1 MTYLPPINGGR
12 INATIS
18 GNTAG
23 VGALVSS
30 GTLTLAGGNNV
41 TLSQNG
47 NAITIAGANAAGSN
61 TFGISNLGNSA
72 GTSGMVSGSAVRFAL
87 AGGNN
92 ITLSQSIN
100 AASGTIT
107 ISGANQSIQTQNVHN
122 MTLAGNTAGVMAQVS
137 SGTLTLAGGNNI
149 TLSQNGNA
157 VTISGAA
164 GGGGGGI
171 ALANSQAVFT
181 SGTANLA
188 VAGGAMTI
196 GTAANQSFQFS
207 VPNVSSLSA
216 TGAISISTNAAT
228 ISIGAPAFSAG
239 VSNIGNTAG
248 ISGTASNQIVF
259 AGGNNVT
266 LSQST
271 AAGGNTI
278 TISAGNGGG
287 GAMTNDFYQ
296 NMDRGASAVLAV
308 PFNST
313 GGATLMLQRLN
324 QENDK
329 FAANITANT
338 VLLNVSASLNVTS
351 VSTGA
356 HTMTAYIGIYS
367 DNVTALSLINSAST
381 SWGISANASN
391 SATYH
396 GARWLSF
403 VSSQWSSAPNFVEDS
418 EYVFGVFL
426 RATNVAIPMS
436 YIGQSYMMTAARS
449 GSLGQAAVANG
460 TLAQGNYWNATYSAA
475 VTAFPATIASNAVTR
490 SGASAAFMPH
500 IILNNRYSG
509 TF

>member
-1 MTYLPPINGGR
+1 MTYIPSASNGR
-12 INATIS
+12 MNVTIG

-23 VGALVSS
+23 AGALISS
-30 GTLTLAGGNNV
+30 GTLTFAGGNNV

-47 NAITIAGANAAGSN
+47 NVVTISGGAAGGSN
-61 TFGISNLGNSA
+61 TFGMSNLGNSV
-72 GTSGMVSGSAVRFAL
+72 GTSGVISGSALRFAF

-92 ITLSQSIN
+92 VTLSQSLN
-100 AASGTIT
+100 ALSGTIT
-107 ISGANQSIQTQNVHN
+107 ISAANQTVQTQNLHN
-122 MTLAGNTAGVMAQVS
+122 LTLGGNTAGVMAQVS

-171 ALANSQAVFT
+171 VLANAQTTYT

-196 GTAANQSFQFS
+196 SSGANQSFNFS
-207 VPNVSSLSA
+207 VPQTSSLSA
-216 TGAISISTNAAT
+216 TGIVSISTNAST

-239 VSNIGNTAG
+239 MSNIGNTAG
-248 ISGTASNQIVF
+248 VSGTASNQIVF

-271 AAGGNTI
+271 GVGGNTI
-278 TISAGNGGG
+278 TISAGAG
-287 GAMTNDFYQ
+287 GAAATNDFYQ
-296 NMDRGASAVLAV
+296 NMDRGTSAVLAA

-324 QENDK
+324 QENNK

-338 VLLNVSASLNVTS
+338 VLLNMSASLTAVTA
-351 VSTGA
+351 STGA
-356 HTMTAYIGIYS
+356 HTMTAYVGIYS
-367 DNVTALSLINSAST
+367 DNMSALSLINSASS
-381 SWGISANASN
+381 SWGISANSNN

-396 GARWLSF
+396 GMRWLSF
-403 VSSQWSSAPNFVEDS
+403 VSSQWSSAPAFTQDA

-436 YIGQSYMMTAARS
+436 YIGQSYMASAARS
-449 GSLGQAAVANG
+449 GSLGQAAVANN

-475 VTAFPATIASNAVTR
+475 VTAFPTTIASNAVTR
-490 SGASAAFMPH
+490 SGSSAAFMPH